1 MYELDIAK
9 EHLTIPRRRA
19 DSGKGSP
26 PCFFAASRTYLARFW
41 GTHLSSETPLPVPN
55 PG

>member
-26 PCFFAASRTYLARFW
+26 PCFFAASRIYLARSW
-41 GTHLSSETPLPVPN
+41 GTHLSSETPLPVLN